1 MWCDV
6 CTLAKITGIEPNDNG
21 VEVTTFSETE
31 VFCNEKSVTS
41 DEFYKSCQEGN
52 EIKAILEIKQVDYSK
67 EQYVFYDNE
76 LFKVKRTYKTNRE
89 DIELHLIRAEG
100 LYYE

>member
-1 MWCDV
+1 MWSDV
-6 CTLAKITGIEPNDNG
+6 CILAKITGNEPNDNG
-21 VEVTTFSETE
+21 VEVTTFNKTE
-31 VFCNEKSVTS
+31 VFCNEKSVTA

-52 EIKAILEIKQVDYSK
+52 EIKVVLEVKQVDYSK
-67 EQYVFYDNE
+67 EQYVFYDDE

-89 DIELHLIRAEG
+89 NIELHLIREEG